1 MLMNCKSW
9 ASKKWSLVLLDGFTF
24 RCHVIN
30 CFFTFLIVLTIA
42 VVVQWF
48 NQSNLFPEGNL
59 NIIQVELKG
68 PDSSLRVR
76 QVRLL
81 GCGTTRSFNASAI
94 HQRTCET
101 ETLRVFR
108 LLTSQV
114 NLKIFSV
121 MNYVLNVNFVFE
133 LGIWSISFQ

>member
-9 ASKKWSLVLLDGFTF
+9 TSKMWSLVLLDGFTLH
-24 RCHVIN
+24 CHVITSLLIL
-30 CFFTFLIVLTIA
+30 TFLIVWTISVIA
-42 VVVQWF
+42 RWF
-48 NQSNLFPEGNL
+48 NQSNLFPVGNL

-81 GCGTTRSFNASAI
+81 GSGTTRSFNASAI

-114 NLKIFSV
+114 DL
-121 MNYVLNVNFVFE
+121 
-133 LGIWSISFQ
+133 